1 MIDDVF
7 GRDLD
12 FFFRNVLYDESWSL
26 YEIVLE
32 PMAEEGKGR
41 GRGDV

>member
-1 MIDDVF
+1 MMYLAEIWI
-7 GRDLD
+7 
-12 FFFRNVLYDESWSL
+12 FFRNVLYDESWSL